1 MSNSCGSSTEL
12 SVLHPQVQH
21 KKASRLAHAGHN
33 VLREKSMRFYIL
45 EKITEIVIFVLERA
59 LFLGKIRGKMR
70 AIVLKLAQM
79 FSIFVA

>member
-1 MSNSCGSSTEL
+1 
-12 SVLHPQVQH
+12 
-21 KKASRLAHAGHN
+21 
-33 VLREKSMRFYIL
+33 MRFYIL
-45 EKITEIVIFVLERA
+45 EKIAEIVIFVLERA